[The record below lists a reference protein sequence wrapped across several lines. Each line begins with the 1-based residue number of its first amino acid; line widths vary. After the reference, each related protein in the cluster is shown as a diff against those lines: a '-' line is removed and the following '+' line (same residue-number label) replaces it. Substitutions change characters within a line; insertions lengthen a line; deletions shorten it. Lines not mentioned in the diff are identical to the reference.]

1 MSYLWF
7 YHNGG
12 RDLHGNSGANSL
24 YGGNRGNRSR
34 RPMRER
40 SYRQFPHHR
49 NSGVLGLSKS
59 IETLP
64 PPPQVRVE
72 FFTNE
77 KSFKE
82 RLQLYFIKNQ
92 RSSLR
97 IRIFNLVIK
106 LLTCILYTVR
116 VLTETIPP
124 NCDTLPDTI
133 ENGTVADDVTCW
145 ESVDKEVF
153 EDHPV
158 IHW

>member
-1 MSYLWF
+1 MSVKRLS
-7 YHNGG
+7 GG
-12 RDLHGNSGANSL
+12 SDPLRNVPYIQVDQEEGTGDT
-24 YGGNRGNRSR
+24 
-34 RPMRER
+34 PV
-40 SYRQFPHHR
+40 HR
-49 NSGVLGLSKS
+49 TKVNTLLSDVTDISDNES
-59 IETLP
+59 INTSSKDTG
-64 PPPQVRVE
+64 VRVE